1 MGLWAFDPLIN
12 LKSDTRGLPMNKNRG
27 FTPLAAVLMLSGSL
41 ALTGCDDKPAQ
52 QGAQQAPEVGIV
64 TLKSEPLQM
73 TTELPGRTSAYRVA
87 EVRPQVSGIILKRNF
102 TEGSDV
108 EAGVSLYQIDPA
120 TYQASY
126 ESAKGDLA
134 RAQAAAN
141 IAQVT
146 LKRYQSLIGTKYISQ
161 QDFDNAQ
168 AEAQQANAS
177 VVAAKAAVETARINL
192 AYTKVISPI
201 SGRIG
206 KSSVTEGALVQTG
219 QTNALA
225 TVQQLDPIYVDV
237 TQSSNDYL
245 RLKQELEK
253 GTLKQENGKAK
264 VELLTNDGATF
275 PQTGTLE
282 FSDVTVDETTGSI
295 TLRAIIPNPDQT
307 LLPGMFVR
315 ARLEEGLNPNALLV
329 PQQGITRTPRGEA
342 SAMVVGEGDKV
353 ETRQVQTSQAIG
365 DKWLVTGGLKDG
377 DRVIVTGLQKVRPGA
392 QVKVQEVNTDQA
404 SDKKEQAAAGAQSEQ
419 TKS

>member
-1 MGLWAFDPLIN
+1 
-12 LKSDTRGLPMNKNRG
+12 MNKNRG
-27 FTPLAAVLMLSGSL
+27 LTPLAVVLMLSGSL
-41 ALTGCDDKPAQ
+41 ALTGCDEKPAQ
-52 QGAQQAPEVGIV
+52 RGGAAGQAPEVGVV
-64 TLKSEPLQM
+64 TLKTEPLQI
-73 TTELPGRTSAYRVA
+73 TTELPGRTSAFRVA

-102 TEGSDV
+102 TEGSDI

-134 RAQAAAN
+134 KAQAAAN
-141 IAQVT
+141 IARMT
-146 LKRYQSLIGTKYISQ
+146 ASRYQKLLGTKYISQ
-161 QDFDNAQ
+161 QDYDTAQ
-168 AEAQQANAS
+168 ADAQQADAA

-192 AYTKVISPI
+192 AYTKVTSPI

-219 QTNALA
+219 QATALA

-245 RLKQELEK
+245 RLKQELAN

-264 VELLTNDGATF
+264 VELVTNDGVKY

-282 FSDVTVDETTGSI
+282 FSDVTVDQTTGSI
-295 TLRAIIPNPDQT
+295 TLRAIFPNPDMT
-307 LLPGMFVR
+307 LLPGLFVR
-315 ARLEEGLNPNALLV
+315 AKLEEGTNPNALLV
-329 PQQGITRTPRGEA
+329 PQQGVTRTPRGDA
-342 SAMVVGEGDKV
+342 TAMVVGEGDKV
-353 ETRQVQTSQAIG
+353 EIRKLTATQAIG
-365 DKWLVTGGLKDG
+365 DKWLVTDGLKAG

-392 QVKVQEVNTDQA
+392 QVKAQEVTAEN
-404 SDKKEQAAAGAQSEQ
+404 KEQAPAGAQSQ
-419 TKS
+419 QSKS